1 MRRTLIWSAA
11 LVVVMILAGVAW
23 YSAAAG
29 TGAPRAA
36 TSRGQASPAISPP
49 PRALSSDQA
58 GAGES
63 VPPGGISRDQA
74 VAIAGQNAHMGPG
87 DVESAVV
94 GRFGTFTGGKA
105 MGSPTDLFVW
115 AVTFSGFFVTPCMAP
130 PAKCQPDHHETVLL
144 DYFKGTVLIYI
155 LKA

>member
-49 PRALSSDQA
+49 PRALSS
-58 GAGES
+58 
-63 VPPGGISRDQA
+63 DQA